1 MTLRNDEENRTVPSN
16 ASSDG
21 ESTGPERESY
31 FIKSVERAFA
41 VLTAF
46 DETRPEMTLAEVA
59 KVTGLDRGAARRF
72 LLTLADLGYVGV
84 NGRLFSLRPRIL
96 EVGYSYL
103 SSLSLPEV
111 ALPHMEDLVSKVG
124 ESCALSVLDGTDV
137 VFVAR
142 VPTRR
147 FLTVSINVGAR
158 FPAHTSSMG
167 RVLLAGQT
175 DEWLEDYLATVHVA
189 HVTERTVTEPA
200 ELRQTLLK
208 VREQGWALLDQE
220 LAVGVTSLAVP
231 LRDPSGKVV
240 AALNVSSHAGE
251 ADPVGQFLPALQAAA
266 AEIEEGLGRIRRTR

>member
-1 MTLRNDEENRTVPSN
+1 MSSLAAQSDEDSG
-16 ASSDG
+16 DK
-21 ESTGPERESY
+21 PEREPY

-46 DETRPEMTLAEVA
+46 DETRPEMTLANIA
-59 KVTGLDRGAARRF
+59 KITGLDRGAARRF
-72 LLTLADLGYVGV
+72 LLTLVDLGYVGQ

-103 SSLSLPEV
+103 SSLSLPEI
-111 ALPHMEDLVSKVG
+111 ALPLMEDLVGRVG

-147 FLTVSINVGAR
+147 FLSVSINVGAR

-167 RVLLAGQT
+167 RVLLAGQPDAWLDRYLDTVQPAQLT
-175 DEWLEDYLATVHVA
+175 D
-189 HVTERTVTEPA
+189 RTVTDPA
-200 ELRQTLLK
+200 ELRRTLTQ

-220 LAVGVTSLAVP
+220 LAEGVRSLAVP

-240 AALNVSSHAGE
+240 AALNVSSHASDIE
-251 ADPVGQFLPALQAAA
+251 TVRQFLPDVQRAAA
-266 AEIEEGLGRIRRTR
+266 GIEEGLGRIR